1 MIQHLSIKNY
11 ATVEHLEI
19 EFSSNLTAISG
30 ETGAGKS
37 IILGGLSLALGDRAD
52 KGIVRFGNNKTE
64 ITAVFD
70 VSEIAESR
78 HWLIKNELID
88 SDNPECCVV
97 RRVIGSDGRSKGF
110 INGTLSPMMH
120 LKTLGEMLVD
130 IHSQHE
136 HQSLLKR
143 ATHQRLLDEFG
154 VPEKLREELE
164 GSYKSWQKNNQLLSE
179 LRSSKSTDQAN
190 EQLLRYQLSE
200 LDELAL
206 IHNEFEALEAQ
217 HRNLSNADET
227 ILGLQAS
234 LELCAGKENNH
245 NDDVKSMLEKT
256 ISHLTSLKHTDEAV
270 DAVLQVIEN
279 ASIQIDEAVSDLRR
293 LLDGIQTDPREL
305 EKVNNRIGVLHETAR
320 KHKVKPNALVELAE
334 EIRRRLT
341 AFSLED
347 SELEKLADE
356 NVRLKERY
364 EKVAA
369 RISKERIKAAKSLEA
384 SVNRQLK
391 KLGMQH
397 AQFFVTLTPI
407 EYQKPNAT
415 GLEIIEFLVTTNS
428 GQPPGPLSKIASG
441 GELSRISLAIQVST
455 AQTTQTPSLVF
466 DEVDV
471 GIGGGIA
478 KVVGELLRH
487 LGQHSQILCVTHQAQ
502 VAAQCHNHFFV
513 EKSDSGDGPNQV
525 VTQIRQLNKL
535 DRIEE
540 IARMLGGSEFSKE
553 SLAHAK
559 TLFASPQK

>member
-19 EFSSNLTAISG
+19 EFSPNLTAISG

-78 HWLIKNELID
+78 HWLIENELID

-136 HQSLLKR
+136 HQSLLKK

-164 GSYKSWQKNNQLLSE
+164 SSYKSWQKNNQLLSE

-217 HRNLSNADET
+217 HRNLSNADEI

-245 NDDVKSMLEKT
+245 NDGVKSMLEKT

-293 LLDGIQTDPREL
+293 LLDGVQTDPREL

-369 RISKERIKAAKSLEA
+369 KISKERIKAAKSLEA

-391 KLGMQH
+391 KLGMQQ

-428 GQPPGPLSKIASG
+428 GQPPGPLNKIASG

-478 KVVGELLRH
+478 KVVGELLRR

-502 VAAQCHNHFFV
+502 VAALCHNHFFV

>member
-19 EFSSNLTAISG
+19 EFSPNLTAISG

-200 LDELAL
+200 LD
-206 IHNEFEALEAQ
+206 
-217 HRNLSNADET
+217 
-227 ILGLQAS
+227 
-234 LELCAGKENNH
+234 
-245 NDDVKSMLEKT
+245 
-256 ISHLTSLKHTDEAV
+256 
-270 DAVLQVIEN
+270 
-279 ASIQIDEAVSDLRR
+279 
-293 LLDGIQTDPREL
+293 
-305 EKVNNRIGVLHETAR
+305 
-320 KHKVKPNALVELAE
+320 
-334 EIRRRLT
+334 
-341 AFSLED
+341 
-347 SELEKLADE
+347 
-356 NVRLKERY
+356 
-364 EKVAA
+364 
-369 RISKERIKAAKSLEA
+369 
-384 SVNRQLK
+384 
-391 KLGMQH
+391 
-397 AQFFVTLTPI
+397 
-407 EYQKPNAT
+407 
-415 GLEIIEFLVTTNS
+415 
-428 GQPPGPLSKIASG
+428 
-441 GELSRISLAIQVST
+441 
-455 AQTTQTPSLVF
+455 
-466 DEVDV
+466 
-471 GIGGGIA
+471 
-478 KVVGELLRH
+478 
-487 LGQHSQILCVTHQAQ
+487 
-502 VAAQCHNHFFV
+502 
-513 EKSDSGDGPNQV
+513 
-525 VTQIRQLNKL
+525 
-535 DRIEE
+535 
-540 IARMLGGSEFSKE
+540 
-553 SLAHAK
+553 
-559 TLFASPQK
+559 